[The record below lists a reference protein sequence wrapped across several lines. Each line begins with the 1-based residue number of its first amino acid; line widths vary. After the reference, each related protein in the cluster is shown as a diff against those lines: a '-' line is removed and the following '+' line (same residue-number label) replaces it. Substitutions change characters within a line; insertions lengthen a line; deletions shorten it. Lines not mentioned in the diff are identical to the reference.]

1 MEILTEWSSIYC
13 LVKKCYTVYNTLLIL
28 SSMHVT
34 WANLSTEN
42 IIFLDF
48 CCCCNANLYYRMADK
63 LSKGSNSSTFK
74 NVWID
79 IGVIGMQGKG
89 KTRKTVILTKTNN
102 NKQNKTK
109 RTHKKHTIKTYL
121 KKKVLCQF
129 LIRLNCTCRI
139 CLPPKKTL
147 YLNREHGIICLLFIQ
162 PGACSARYWLVSAQ
176 QSRPIRKQNHR
187 KGINFYR
194 CFDLLLHASFNNML
208 SKQCNRES

>member
-1 MEILTEWSSIYC
+1 MCLIFFPFTAGLNKKNLIFWWKSGKKVDYMEILTEWSSIYC

-121 KKKVLCQF
+121 KKKVLC
-129 LIRLNCTCRI
+129 LNSTE
-139 CLPPKKTL
+139 L
-147 YLNREHGIICLLFIQ
+147 Y
-162 PGACSARYWLVSAQ
+162 
-176 QSRPIRKQNHR
+176 
-187 KGINFYR
+187 
-194 CFDLLLHASFNNML
+194 M
-208 SKQCNRES
+208 